1 MGGIRLFLWIRYL
14 VSRDLNTKFT
24 PWNWLFGHVKWTK
37 SADLDK
43 YGYSGFGIRFDA
55 RSQFSFNS
63 ELGKNVAFFGGDS
76 SLLLH
81 TDNRKENIVVLGGR
95 PANGLDDTIITAE
108 AKYSVDIPKLRR
120 KTC

>member
-1 MGGIRLFLWIRYL
+1 M
-14 VSRDLNTKFT
+14 
-24 PWNWLFGHVKWTK
+24 KWTK